1 MKYDV
6 LNRFSGEVK
15 FTAEIDCHESAPRS
29 LKLRLA
35 VLWAIEN
42 ETDLRDSDLSYS
54 DLRGSDLSGSNLSGS
69 NLRDSDLRASN
80 LSGSKG
86 ITNTAIDGGIRSDG
100 YRFLL
105 VLSDGVRR
113 VQAGCRNFTYTEGVD
128 HWQKTRAGTSLGDET
143 FAILEH
149 MKRIADLRGWD
160 DK

>member
-6 LNRFSGEVK
+6 LNRFTGRVK

-69 NLRDSDLRASN
+69 NLRGSRGISN
-80 LSGSKG
+80 K
-86 ITNTAIDGGIRSDG
+86 AIDGGIRSDG

-113 VQAGCRNFTYTEGVD
+113 VQAGCRNFPYTEGVE
-128 HWQKTRAGTSLGDET
+128 HWQETRTDTPLGDET

>member
-6 LNRFSGEVK
+6 LNRFTGRVK

-54 DLRGSDLSGSNLSGS
+54 DLRGSDLSGSDLRGSNLSGS
-69 NLRDSDLRASN
+69 NLRGSRGISN
-80 LSGSKG
+80 K
-86 ITNTAIDGGIRSDG
+86 AIDGGIRSDG

-113 VQAGCRNFTYTEGVD
+113 VQAGCRNFPYTEGVE
-128 HWQKTRAGTSLGDET
+128 HWQETRTDTPLGDET